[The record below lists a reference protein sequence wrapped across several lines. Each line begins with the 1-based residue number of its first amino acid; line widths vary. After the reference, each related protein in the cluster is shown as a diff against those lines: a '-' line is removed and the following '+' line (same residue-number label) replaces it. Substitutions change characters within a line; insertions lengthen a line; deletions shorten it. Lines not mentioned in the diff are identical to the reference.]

1 MKRPQFLLL
10 AGALACLFSL
20 MMMLAP
26 DQMLM
31 NVSNIAPGG
40 ASNVTRWLGANLF
53 AVGVINILARNDS
66 GSEALRAIII
76 GNIVLHVVA
85 MAFDLLDF
93 TNGVVK
99 GSGVAMGAVVHTGL
113 ALGFL
118 YYLRSA
124 RAVVATA

>member
-10 AGALACLFSL
+10 AGVLACLFSL

-26 DQMLM
+26 DRMLA
-31 NVSNIAPGG
+31 NVSNIPPGG

-66 GSEALRAIII
+66 GSEALRAIMV
-76 GNIVLHVVA
+76 GNIVLHLAA
-85 MAFDLLDF
+85 MAFDIMDF
-93 TNGVVK
+93 TNGIVK
-99 GSGVAMGAVVHTGL
+99 TSGVAMGAVVHIGL
-113 ALGFL
+113 VLGFL

-124 RAVVATA
+124 RPAVAMA